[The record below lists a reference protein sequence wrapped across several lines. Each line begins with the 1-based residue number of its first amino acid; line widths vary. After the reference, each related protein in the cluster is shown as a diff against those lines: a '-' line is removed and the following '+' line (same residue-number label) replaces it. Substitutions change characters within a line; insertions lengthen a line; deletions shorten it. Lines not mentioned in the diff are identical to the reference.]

1 MKTAPRQ
8 KPDSTALGQ
17 RIRALRLNRRLSLA
31 QLAQA
36 TGVSE
41 ATLSRIEVGQSQV
54 TAPHL
59 HGLAQHLGVDI
70 SSFFA
75 DDISLLHPGFRALN
89 RVDQGDLF
97 ETPRLNARLKA
108 GELLNKR
115 MHPFVNRVT
124 ATTLEQAG
132 GLRAH
137 AGEEYLHVL
146 SGPLVFHSAGY
157 TALEMR
163 TGDSLYFDARIPHAY
178 VAGGAQGASFLVVA
192 SHPDPDDLERKT
204 DGV

>member
-1 MKTAPRQ
+1 MKPALRPKTE
-8 KPDSTALGQ
+8 SNALGQ

-41 ATLSRIEVGQSQV
+41 ATLSRIEVGHSQV

-59 HGLAQHLGVDI
+59 HGLAQQLGVDI

-89 RVDQGDLF
+89 REGQGDLF
-97 ETPRLNARLKA
+97 ETPRLSARLKA

-115 MHPFVNRVT
+115 MHPFVNQVT

-157 TALEMR
+157 AALTMQ
-163 TGDSLYFDARIPHAY
+163 TGDSLYFDAGIPHAY
-178 VAGGAQGASFLVVA
+178 VAGGNGGASFLVIA
-192 SHPDPDDLERKT
+192 SHPAPDDLERKH
-204 DGV
+204 DAD

>member
-1 MKTAPRQ
+1 MKTASRD
-8 KPDSTALGQ
+8 KPAPNPLGQ

-59 HGLAQHLGVDI
+59 HGLAQQLGVDV
-70 SSFFA
+70 SSFFVN
-75 DDISLLHPGFRALN
+75 DIALLHPGFRALN
-89 RVDQGDLF
+89 RADQGDLF
-97 ETPRLNARLKA
+97 ETPRLTARLKA

-124 ATTLEQAG
+124 AQTLEQAG

-146 SGPLVFHSAGY
+146 SGPLVLHSAGY
-157 TALEMR
+157 AALVMQ
-163 TGDSLYFDARIPHAY
+163 TGDSLYFDAGIPHAY
-178 VAGGAQGASFLVVA
+178 VAGSVAGASFLVVS
-192 SHPDPDDLERKT
+192 SHPAPDDLEGNN
-204 DGV
+204 DGK